1 MPIFYIRYDSPRI
14 KKSLFKAENLI
25 RYRILRPTISWVAWI
40 LWGKRQYLK
49 NSYSL
54 KGEPLKKGISF
65 VMPARDEE
73 YTLKPCLES
82 LVGVIDQFILID
94 NGSRDGTLKIMKEFQ
109 RSMEGRAEV
118 MVLERP
124 GATLID
130 MRQEGLGLIKYNW
143 MIRGDADMVFTPEI
157 KNIREFA
164 LKQKRATAIYLQKF
178 NLHGDLEHKHRLAS
192 PFSGEFFM
200 RNIDSTIKVIEYYG
214 RIEHAR
220 IPLYYRMVDPK
231 KLAFF
236 HIDCSKPN
244 ERLIY
249 RTCYLDWREA
259 RNTIKGTP
267 DFEEYQKLWTL
278 HNFGTLDKDSL
289 EYRYSR
295 LIASSCVALAKSEKE
310 ELPVQLKNQ
319 IREAPFRF
327 FIEYRNETPYMRHDR
342 ENPLS
347 QNFKPTKEDE
357 AWVPSMENFKSD
369 KIRKGFDL
377 N

>member
-14 KKSLFKAENLI
+14 RKYLFRTENFL
-25 RYRILRPTISWVAWI
+25 RYRILRPAISWLAWI
-40 LWGKRQYLK
+40 FYGKRHFK
-49 NSYSL
+49 SHSVSL
-54 KGEPLKKGISF
+54 NGKPLKKGISF

-94 NGSRDGTLKIMKEFQ
+94 NGSRDGTLEIMRDFQ
-109 RSMEGRAEV
+109 ERMEGKAEV

-130 MRQEGLGLIKYNW
+130 MRQEGLSLIEYNW
-143 MIRGDADMVFTPEI
+143 MIRGDADMVFTPAIKEI
-157 KNIREFA
+157 RRLA
-164 LKQKRATAIYLQKF
+164 LEQKRATAIYLKKF
-178 NLHGDLEHKHRLAS
+178 NLHGDLDHKHRIGA
-192 PFSGEFFM
+192 PYSGEFFM
-200 RNIDSTIKVIEYYG
+200 RNIDSTIKIIEYYG

-259 RNTIKGTP
+259 KNTIKGTP

-278 HNFGTLDKDSL
+278 HNFGTLNPESL
-289 EYRYSR
+289 QYRYSR
-295 LIASSCVALAKSEKE
+295 LIASSCVALVESELK
-310 ELPVQLKNQ
+310 ELPKPLKDQ
-319 IREAPFRF
+319 TQEAPFRF
-327 FIEYRNETPYMRHDR
+327 FIEYRNEKPYLRHDR
-342 ENPLS
+342 ENPLT
-347 QNFKPTKEDE
+347 QNYQPTKEDE
-357 AWVPSMENFKSD
+357 AWVPSMEKFKSD
-369 KIRKGFDL
+369 KIRKGFSFS
-377 N
+377 